1 MPTYPTPVYPA
12 VLSPSPD
19 TVFDQVW
26 AWVASLFMVDIT
38 NANDPLQSRILKGN
52 QNFIATPASGD
63 YAIIQPL
70 VSEALNQN
78 IRDYTPNVDP
88 NNPAGTVSNELHTKQ
103 SWQVD
108 CYGPDAATWAATI
121 AGAWR
126 TMWTLDNWPDGT
138 PFAITPLYA
147 DQPQLLTIINGEGQ
161 FESRYLVKLYGQV
174 NQTVTL
180 PQAFFTQATIDA
192 IPVDVVPLS

>member
-1 MPTYPTPVYPA
+1 MSAPIYPA
-12 VLSPSPD
+12 VLSPLPD

-26 AWVASLFMVDIT
+26 AFVASLFMVDIM
-38 NANDPLQSRILKGN
+38 NAADPLQARILKGN
-52 QNFIATPASGD
+52 QNFIPTPASGD

-70 VSEALNQN
+70 AKEALNQN
-78 IRDYTPNVDP
+78 IRNYTPNVNP
-88 NNPAGTVSNELHTKQ
+88 TNPAGTVSNELHNKQ
-103 SWQVD
+103 TWQVD
-108 CYGPDAATWAATI
+108 CYGPDAAQWADII

-126 TMWTLDNWPDGT
+126 TMWAIDNWPDGA

-147 DQPQLLTIINGEGQ
+147 EQPILLTIVNGEGQ
-161 FESRYLVKLYGQV
+161 FESRYLVKLHGQI

-180 PQAFFTQATIDA
+180 PQAFFTQAEIDA